1 MNTTTPLS
9 KLIVGLRICGEPG
22 KKNLSCNRSNWKMPY
37 VSLSSFKLP
46 FIRNKKEVAQL
57 KQTVILKSHGVP
69 LPSPNMER
77 NTEEA
82 THSPNLSWTITATCL
97 PTFVLP
103 VKDKRSILSSLAIAV
118 LHNGTQSTVFNK
130 TCRQKSS
137 LHVPHTSASTRE
149 IFKARATLKHQVTEL
164 MAGKLLL
171 GQKRGIRL
179 FSSGF
184 SGQKKHFVVI

>member
-1 MNTTTPLS
+1 MYSCILFTLQKDHTLWLFTLTISIQLNTNEHHHTSLQINCRTMD
-9 KLIVGLRICGEPG
+9 LRITW

-46 FIRNKKEVAQL
+46 FIQNKKEVAEL
-57 KQTVILKSHGVP
+57 KQTVILKSYGVP

-77 NTEEA
+77 NREEA

-130 TCRQKSS
+130 RHADRKAACMFHIHQLQPGRS
-137 LHVPHTSASTRE
+137 LKPE
-149 IFKARATLKHQVTEL
+149 PLWN
-164 MAGKLLL
+164 
-171 GQKRGIRL
+171 IRWL
-179 FSSGF
+179 S
-184 SGQKKHFVVI
+184 